1 MSFPQPPHP
10 GANDPTPFSLVALM
24 MSNALSDHEKIECW
38 KTIDIIYDNLLNDD
52 ESLRSFA
59 EIANG
64 IQQQFHNPSLQDGRI
79 LSGVNF
85 ARQVYRW
92 FATHHDSGLIDQAVA
107 RLGQSKP
114 FLRGLERYLTVAE
127 RENRR
132 TESSDPKEFT
142 HLPQDLLKSW
152 SDALALRHWA
162 RARTSRP
169 VNPVSGDIPKD
180 FEEKARLAKYIF
192 DGMNAEPADMVERPK
207 VGGQDENQEKPKSKG
222 PEIHAQVKRVREM
235 SDLKKYILSW
245 DWLVNAIDAEKGTP
259 DTALYC
265 NEAFPKNGDYKN
277 FRERIK
283 STHEL
288 VSRSKASLVNAT
300 QPAYLTRFAANP
312 KQELSTKVLN
322 KGTNATR
329 TRQVQAG
336 QKVLAANAAKQQGP
350 KARRLPVM
358 DTRTNSA
365 TATLGNGPAS
375 GQASERPKKRRR
387 VEKSPLERMAEEYEL
402 QAARTGH
409 QSAVSEPEL
418 TGQASALKPQSY
430 NGNGVSS
437 NTGVESSY
445 TLFDVD
451 RTSLGQRTR
460 AAEVVTNLMSA
471 ASTSTD
477 AYSVPDLNYRPRD
490 QHQHSLPPPPS
501 IAYQTRGLANT
512 PLSKS
517 PWGALAGA
525 DGNLDFDM
533 SEVNRSWYDAISA
546 TDRSQQHGPEINEYS
561 AGVISPRL
569 LDVTTACTGSNT
581 DAASATHQS
590 AVVWNSGYQGRNASG
605 YLPLNTANQEVTAP
619 YGSPQIP
626 GEPYTGFMAQAPR
639 AQTGNAAPF
648 ASTIAAPTLSADNN
662 PPGTIENDDFDWNYW
677 IDQAW
682 VGVEEPNDSENES

>member
-142 HLPQDLLKSW
+142 PLPQDLLKSW

-162 RARTSRP
+162 RVRTSRP
-169 VNPVSGDIPKD
+169 VNPVPGDIPKD

-192 DGMNAEPADMVERPK
+192 DGMVAEPQNMVERPK
-207 VGGQDENQEKPKSKG
+207 VGGQDKGHEQGKSKG

-259 DTALYC
+259 DTVLYC

-277 FRERIK
+277 FRERIQ

-288 VSRSKASLVNAT
+288 VSVASLVNAT

-329 TRQVQAG
+329 TRQVQA
-336 QKVLAANAAKQQGP
+336 
-350 KARRLPVM
+350 
-358 DTRTNSA
+358 
-365 TATLGNGPAS
+365 
-375 GQASERPKKRRR
+375 
-387 VEKSPLERMAEEYEL
+387 
-402 QAARTGH
+402 
-409 QSAVSEPEL
+409 
-418 TGQASALKPQSY
+418 
-430 NGNGVSS
+430 
-437 NTGVESSY
+437 
-445 TLFDVD
+445 
-451 RTSLGQRTR
+451 
-460 AAEVVTNLMSA
+460 
-471 ASTSTD
+471 
-477 AYSVPDLNYRPRD
+477 
-490 QHQHSLPPPPS
+490 
-501 IAYQTRGLANT
+501 
-512 PLSKS
+512 
-517 PWGALAGA
+517 
-525 DGNLDFDM
+525 
-533 SEVNRSWYDAISA
+533 
-546 TDRSQQHGPEINEYS
+546 
-561 AGVISPRL
+561 
-569 LDVTTACTGSNT
+569 
-581 DAASATHQS
+581 
-590 AVVWNSGYQGRNASG
+590 
-605 YLPLNTANQEVTAP
+605 
-619 YGSPQIP
+619 
-626 GEPYTGFMAQAPR
+626 
-639 AQTGNAAPF
+639 
-648 ASTIAAPTLSADNN
+648 
-662 PPGTIENDDFDWNYW
+662 
-677 IDQAW
+677 
-682 VGVEEPNDSENES
+682 

>member
-142 HLPQDLLKSW
+142 PLPQDLLKSW

-162 RARTSRP
+162 RVRTSRP
-169 VNPVSGDIPKD
+169 VNPVPGDIPKD

-192 DGMNAEPADMVERPK
+192 DGMVAEPANMVERPK
-207 VGGQDENQEKPKSKG
+207 VGGQDKGHEQGKSKG

-259 DTALYC
+259 DTVLYC

-277 FRERIK
+277 FRERIQ

-288 VSRSKASLVNAT
+288 VS
-300 QPAYLTRFAANP
+300 PAYLTRFAANP

-336 QKVLAANAAKQQGP
+336 QKVLAANAAKPQGP
-350 KARRLPVM
+350 KTTKLPVKA
-358 DTRTNSA
+358 TRINSE
-365 TATLGNGPAS
+365 TATLGNGTVQNAGLPTIS
-375 GQASERPKKRRR
+375 
-387 VEKSPLERMAEEYEL
+387 AEEYEL
-402 QAARTGH
+402 QAARNGY

-418 TGQASALKPQSY
+418 AGQASASEPQSY

-437 NTGVESSY
+437 NTGVGSSN

-451 RTSLGQRTR
+451 RTSLEQGTR
-460 AAEVVTNLMSA
+460 AAEFVTNPMSA
-471 ASTSTD
+471 ASTD
-477 AYSVPDLNYRPRD
+477 AYSVPNLNHGPRD
-490 QHQHSLPPPPS
+490 QHHYSLPPPPS
-501 IAYQTRGLANT
+501 TAHQTRESANT
-512 PLSKS
+512 PFSTS
-517 PWGALAGA
+517 HWGAL
-525 DGNLDFDM
+525 DGTDSNLDLDM
-533 SEVNRSWYDAISA
+533 FEVNRSWYDAISA
-546 TDRSQQHGPEINEYS
+546 TDPSRQHGPAIDADN
-561 AGVISPRL
+561 AGVISPQL
-569 LDVTTACTGSNT
+569 QGVTTARTGSTTN
-581 DAASATHQS
+581 AASATHQS
-590 AVVWNSGYQGRNASG
+590 AVIWDSGYQGRNAFG
-605 YLPLNTANQEVTAP
+605 DLPMNSFNQGATAP
-619 YGSPQIP
+619 SGSPQIP
-626 GEPYTGFMAQAPR
+626 GEPYTGFIAQALR

-648 ASTIAAPTLSADNN
+648 ASSIAAPTLTADNN
-662 PPGTIENDDFDWNYW
+662 PPETIANDNFDWDYW

-682 VGVEEPNDSENES
+682 VGGEEPNDSEDES